1 MARSNTFSASRRPHP
16 LLKLALEVG
25 PLVLFFLANQKSG
38 IFWATGAFMAAT
50 AMALAASWIILRRLP
65 VMPLV
70 AGVVVLVFGSL
81 TLLLHDATFIKVK
94 PTIVN
99 LLFAGVLLGGLALG
113 KPVLRIVFEEAIRLD
128 EAGWRKL
135 TLRWGVFFVVLAA
148 LNEIVWRTQTTDVW
162 VSFKVFAIAP
172 LTILFMLAQVPLF
185 TRHALPE
192 RAKGAAE
199 DGEAV

>member
-1 MARSNTFSASRRPHP
+1 
-16 LLKLALEVG
+16 
-25 PLVLFFLANQKSG
+25 
-38 IFWATGAFMAAT
+38 MAAT

-148 LNEIVWRTQTTDVW
+148 
-162 VSFKVFAIAP
+162 
-172 LTILFMLAQVPLF
+172 
-185 TRHALPE
+185 
-192 RAKGAAE
+192 
-199 DGEAV
+199 